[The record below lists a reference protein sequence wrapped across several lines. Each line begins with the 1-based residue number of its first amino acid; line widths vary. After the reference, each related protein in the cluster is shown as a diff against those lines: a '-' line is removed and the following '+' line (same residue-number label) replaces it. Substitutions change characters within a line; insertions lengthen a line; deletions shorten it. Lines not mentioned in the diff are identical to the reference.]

1 MSENQSIEQAFNLF
15 LYMDEKKIVEVGYA
29 MHPIDTDDD
38 SLIKRMQ
45 STVNDEHKT
54 AKRFPLE
61 HPLEYDNYIAMARLD
76 SHYVLFEKIFE
87 IENAVANPLM
97 LITCI
102 ADGKPLIDQ
111 VTTHDPLVILSKD
124 ISPAEQGEMMDYLK
138 EYTCNKGFDI
148 PRLIHDDY
156 FKAIKILFNEQ
167 LWISGFKLVLSCI
180 DSISFVEF
188 GDLPAG
194 ESFKRW
200 LNAYTNISSLDIT
213 AEDLWEL
220 RNGLLHMTNLD
231 SRKVIKNLHPRI
243 ILSVG
248 EVSKLSLNSQD
259 SKFKY
264 LDIYKFYDLL
274 KIGISKWA
282 YSYSEDPKKLLEF
295 VRRYDLTVSDSRLA
309 KIQL

>member
-1 MSENQSIEQAFNLF
+1 MSENQSVEQAFNLF
-15 LYMDEKKIVEVGYA
+15 LYMDKKKIVEVGYS

-38 SLIKRMQ
+38 SLMKRMQ
-45 STVNDEHKT
+45 SAVNDELKT
-54 AKRFPLE
+54 AKKFPLE
-61 HPLEYDNYIAMARLD
+61 QPLEYDDYIAMMRLN
-76 SHYVLFEKIFE
+76 SHLVLFEKVFE
-87 IENAVANPLM
+87 IEKAVANPLM

-102 ADGKPLIDQ
+102 VDGKPIIEQ
-111 VTTHDPLVILSKD
+111 ITTHDPLVILSEN
-124 ISPAEQGEMMDYLK
+124 ISAAEQGEMMDYLK
-138 EYTCNKGFDI
+138 EYTSNNGFDI

-156 FKAIKILFNEQ
+156 FKAIKLLFNEH

-180 DSISFVEF
+180 DSISFIEF

-200 LNAYTNISSLDIT
+200 LSAYTNISSLDIT

-231 SRKVIKNLHPRI
+231 SRKVLKNLHPRI

-259 SKFKY
+259 STFKY

-282 YSYSEDPKKLLEF
+282 QSYSEDPKKLLDF
-295 VRRYDLTVSDSRLA
+295 VKRYDLTVSDSRLA
-309 KIQL
+309 KVQL